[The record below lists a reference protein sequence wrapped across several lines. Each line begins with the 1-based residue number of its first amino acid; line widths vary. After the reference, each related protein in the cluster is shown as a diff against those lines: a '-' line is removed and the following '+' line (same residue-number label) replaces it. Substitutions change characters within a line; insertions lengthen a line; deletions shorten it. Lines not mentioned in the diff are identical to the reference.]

1 MEITPTQVGEAK
13 LLPEVERSA
22 SKAFLA
28 IPGLAFV
35 ADGRLTS
42 AVEHERYIGLGT
54 SWVARVNSQC
64 LGFVCAER
72 FGSDLHVWELSVHA
86 DAQRHGIG
94 AGLMAH
100 VIRHA
105 QKEGLESVT
114 LTTFRSVA
122 FNAPFY
128 ERFGFVCIEGDA
140 RAQDVRLQSA
150 LLAEA
155 AHGFPAESR
164 CAMRLRF

>member
-22 SKAFLA
+22 SKAFLT

-86 DAQRHGIG
+86 DAQRHGIWRGIDG
-94 AGLMAH
+94 ACHKACAKGRAG
-100 VIRHA
+100 V
-105 QKEGLESVT
+105 
-114 LTTFRSVA
+114 
-122 FNAPFY
+122 
-128 ERFGFVCIEGDA
+128 GDA
-140 RAQDVRLQSA
+140 HDVPQR
-150 LLAEA
+150 
-155 AHGFPAESR
+155 GV
-164 CAMRLRF
+164 